1 MEIEKR
7 YIEEYIK
14 SVFGSQCEIA
24 SFSLLGAGAHGSGY
38 LLEIKT
44 PQGLKKYV
52 LKDLKGKGL
61 GHDYPSDRA
70 SVFLW
75 DKDYYSLLPHH
86 VKAIDVVIQ
95 SHDQT
100 LHSMITGR
108 EYYLLMEEAEG
119 TDYFHDLE
127 SMARKKHLDPGDRQK
142 ISLMVEYLVQIH
154 RVKKHSPMLY
164 LRKLRDTIGHGECL
178 MGVFDTYPEG
188 ILSFNEMAEIEKL
201 CIDQRAE
208 LKPLSKRLCQIHGD
222 FHPGNILFQEDGNF
236 LLLDRSRGPWG
247 DAADDVTALTMNYIF
262 FSINKFGLLQNPY
275 EEALNMF
282 FNQYVEKTDD
292 KDLFKVAP
300 LFFAFRG
307 AVVANPL
314 FYPHVSFENRQKIFR
329 FIRGMLHEGFFRPE
343 NVNACID
350 KGESRLEKR

>member
-1 MEIEKR
+1 MQIDKR
-7 YIEEYIK
+7 YIEDYIK
-14 SVFGSQCEIA
+14 SVFGRQCELV
-24 SFSLLGAGAHGSGY
+24 SFSVLGTGAHGTGY
-38 LLEIKT
+38 HLEIKT
-44 PQGLKKYV
+44 SQGIKKYV

-70 SVFLW
+70 SIFLW
-75 DKDYYSLLPHH
+75 DKDYYCLLPHH
-86 VKAIDVVIQ
+86 VKALDVLMQ
-95 SHDQT
+95 SHDSS

-119 TDYFHDLE
+119 TDYFKDLE
-127 SMARKKHLDPGDRQK
+127 LMGSKKELDDEDRNK
-142 ISLMVEYLVQIH
+142 ITLMVNYLADIH
-154 RVKKHSPMLY
+154 RVKKHAPLLY

-188 ILSFNEMAEIEKL
+188 ILSFKEMAEIEKL

-208 LKPLSKRLCQIHGD
+208 LKPLHKRLCQIHGD

-262 FSINKFGLLQNPY
+262 FSITTIGFLTGPY
-275 EEALNMF
+275 EQALNMF
-282 FNQYVEKTDD
+282 FNDYIEKTGD
-292 KDLFKVAP
+292 KALLDVCP

-307 AVVANPL
+307 VVVANPL
-314 FYPHVSFENRQKIFR
+314 FYPHVSFENRQKVFR
-329 FIRGMLHEGFFRPE
+329 FVRGSLREGSFSPE
-343 NVNACID
+343 KVNQYI
-350 KGESRLEKR
+350 ESS